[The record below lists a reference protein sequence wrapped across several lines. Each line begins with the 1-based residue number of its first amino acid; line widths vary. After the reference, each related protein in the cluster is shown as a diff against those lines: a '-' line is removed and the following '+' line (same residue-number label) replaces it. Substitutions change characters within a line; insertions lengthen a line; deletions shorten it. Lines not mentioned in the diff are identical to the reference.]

1 VQKGDCEE
9 ILPMPGESEKYWE
22 YSREC
27 TEQALEAE
35 VPELR
40 NQLLDLARMWTQAAR
55 SVELNAKR
63 SAAKSS
69 LPSRSSS
76 RREIVL

>member
-1 VQKGDCEE
+1 
-9 ILPMPGESEKYWE
+9 MPGEAEKYWE

-40 NQLLDLARMWTQAAR
+40 NQLLDLARMWTQAAL

-76 RREIVL
+76 RHEIVL

>member
-1 VQKGDCEE
+1 
-9 ILPMPGESEKYWE
+9 MPGESEKYWE

-27 TEQALEAE
+27 TEQALETE
-35 VPELR
+35 VPALR
-40 NQLLDLARMWTQAAR
+40 NQLLDLARMWTQAAL

-69 LPSRSSS
+69 LPLRSSS

>member
-1 VQKGDCEE
+1 
-9 ILPMPGESEKYWE
+9 MPGEAEKYWG

-27 TEQALEAE
+27 TRQALEAE
-35 VPELR
+35 TPGLR
-40 NQLLDLARMWTQAAR
+40 DQLLGLARMWTEAALCA
-55 SVELNAKR
+55 ELNAKR
-63 SAAKSS
+63 SAPKSS

>member
-1 VQKGDCEE
+1 
-9 ILPMPGESEKYWE
+9 MRGEAKKYWE

-27 TEQALEAE
+27 TKQAFEAE

-40 NQLLDLARMWTQAAR
+40 NQLLDLARMWTQAAL
-55 SVELNAKR
+55 SKGLNAKR

-69 LPSRSSS
+69 LRSGSPH
-76 RREIVL
+76 RRELELKRFVS

>member
-1 VQKGDCEE
+1 
-9 ILPMPGESEKYWE
+9 MPCESEKYWE

-27 TEQALEAE
+27 TKQALEAE
-35 VPELR
+35 VRELR
-40 NQLLDLARMWTQAAR
+40 NQLLDLARMWTQAAL

-69 LPSRSSS
+69 LRSGSPY
-76 RREIVL
+76 RRELKLKRFVS

>member
-1 VQKGDCEE
+1 
-9 ILPMPGESEKYWE
+9 MPGEAETYWE

-27 TEQALEAE
+27 TRQALEAE
-35 VPELR
+35 MPELR
-40 NQLLDLARMWTQAAR
+40 NQLLELARMWAKAALCA
-55 SVELNAKR
+55 ELNAKR
-63 SAAKSS
+63 PAPKSS